1 MKISVIIPT
10 HNEEEHIA
18 TALSA
23 IFEQDHPDFEVIII
37 DNANTDKTLE
47 IAKKFPV
54 RIVSE
59 TRRGTMWA
67 CERGRQD
74 ARGDIVVRMD
84 ADCIPPKDWL
94 SRGAAHFIDPKIS
107 GVSGPYD
114 YHDADLLFRKSSIYF
129 QYVVYKG
136 VNFLL
141 QRIPG
146 RGGVMIGGN
155 SFFRAKSLAA
165 AGGFNTD
172 IYFYGDD
179 TDSAKR
185 VSKHGKVV
193 FNNGLVMK
201 TSARRFHKEGILKLQ
216 FKYIIPFFKVI
227 FYGSKRLSKEY
238 KGYK

>member
-1 MKISVIIPT
+1 M
-10 HNEEEHIA
+10 
-18 TALSA
+18 
-23 IFEQDHPDFEVIII
+23 FQQDHPDFEVIII

-47 IAKKFPV
+47 IAKRFPV

-67 CERGRQD
+67 CERGRQE
-74 ARGDIVVRMD
+74 ARGEIIVRMD
-84 ADCIPPKDWL
+84 ADCIPGKDWL
-94 SRGAAHFIDPKIS
+94 SQGASFFENEKVV

-114 YHDADLLFRKSSIYF
+114 YHDAKSFFRITSLHFQKTIY
-129 QYVVYKG
+129 KL

-141 QRIPG
+141 QLVPG
-146 RGGVMIGGN
+146 RGGVMLGGN

-193 FNNGLVMK
+193 FNNSLVMK

-216 FKYIIPFFKVI
+216 IKYIIPFLKVI
-227 FYGSKRLSKEY
+227 FYGSKRLPKEF
-238 KGYK
+238 